1 MREELT
7 VIIQESSP
15 DIIGITEVSPK
26 NKLFDNQESFYQID
40 NYNLFTAKIQE
51 GRGVIL
57 YVKSDLFA
65 EQVYFESDF
74 QEAVWCRV
82 KLKIG
87 ILY

>member
-1 MREELT
+1 MF
-7 VIIQESSP
+7 
-15 DIIGITEVSPK
+15 PK
-26 NKLFDNQESFYQID
+26 NKLFDNQEIFYQIN
-40 NYNLFTAKIQE
+40 NYNLFTANLQE

>member
-1 MREELT
+1 M
-7 VIIQESSP
+7 
-15 DIIGITEVSPK
+15 
-26 NKLFDNQESFYQID
+26 FYQND
-40 NYNLFTAKIQE
+40 NYNLFTANLKE

-65 EQVYFESDF
+65 EQLYFESDF

-87 ILY
+87 TLY